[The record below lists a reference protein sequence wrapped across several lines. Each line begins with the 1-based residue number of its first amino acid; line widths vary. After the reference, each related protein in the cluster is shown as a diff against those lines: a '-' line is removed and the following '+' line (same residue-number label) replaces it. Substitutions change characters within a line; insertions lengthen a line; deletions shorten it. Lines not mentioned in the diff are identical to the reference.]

1 MRGHASR
8 IASRACF
15 RLEGVKVQQAGGWR
29 QSCSKYLCARPAARR
44 RLLLSDRR
52 QTNKNWGRTPCQRT
66 KEEKVR
72 RRYTRTG
79 KTVRPLPRWRAWPR
93 VGRRDSVGMRCGH
106 SPRTS
111 ACHTSR
117 CAFAGVTTNRVTRR
131 DSVTLQGVGGR
142 KQIINQTMTR
152 AVCDPHT
159 CSLMS
164 QLPGRTRS
172 QPRSPHTDSGC

>member
-1 MRGHASR
+1 MRGHGSR

-72 RRYTRTG
+72 RRNTRTG

-93 VGRRDSVGMRCGH
+93 VGRRESVGMRCGH

-117 CAFAGVTTNRVTRR
+117 CAFAGVTTNCVTRR
-131 DSVTLQGVGGR
+131 DSVTL
-142 KQIINQTMTR
+142 
-152 AVCDPHT
+152 
-159 CSLMS
+159 
-164 QLPGRTRS
+164 
-172 QPRSPHTDSGC
+172 